1 MRIPI
6 IDVQKQIETETE
18 QTVSGAPTYHAGSTV
33 SNNQKVTLTATLTN
47 RLTRSDS
54 TTITLGC
61 NNASSNDGTQGW
73 GAFWTIQVS
82 DAVEVISAS
91 IASTPL
97 NPDTT
102 VITDYVISSN
112 TSITVTAFSTTKGAQ
127 VSITIRYSYISSTY
141 ASGTASWSCSSPYT
155 IDSYDYIQGLAP
167 SNVSISGRTITVTLE
182 GPYYGTERST
192 ILQVYYSYYSSGYY
206 SGVTRTIDLG
216 EDKYVT
222 AVSVVS
228 KSPSGATVTPT
239 KTEHGASV
247 YLYQNSSSI
256 INATIKLEY
265 YYYDTV
271 KEAKVK
277 HNGTIYKHIKY
288 NGEIIV

>member
-1 MRIPI
+1 MGWFPA
-6 IDVQKQIETETE
+6 TW
-18 QTVSGAPTYHAGSTV
+18 GAGAATYHAGSTV
-33 SNNQKVTLTATLTN
+33 SNNQKVTLTATLSTKKT
-47 RLTRSDS
+47 LTSIPS
-54 TTITLGC
+54 FSVTCNIYGTFAGVSGYGGFTIL
-61 NNASSNDGTQGW
+61 
-73 GAFWTIQVS
+73 TIS
-82 DAVEVISAS
+82 DADTILSATPSKAPSGIAFAAS
-91 IASTPL
+91 ISGNQVIVAAGGGTSGQVIPGAV
-97 NPDTT
+97 T
-102 VITDYVISSN
+102 VKYVS
-112 TSITVTAFSTTKGAQ
+112 K
-127 VSITIRYSYISSTY
+127 TY
-141 ASGTASWSCSSPYT
+141 ASGTASWSCPTGYT
-155 IDSYDYIQGLAP
+155 IDSYDYIQGLSP
-167 SNVSISGRTITVTLE
+167 SDVSISGRTITVTLE
-182 GPYYGTERST
+182 GPYYGTEQST

-247 YLYQNSSSI
+247 YLYQNSSST